1 MQACV
6 MYKVL
11 YFFCSSS
18 IHLHLSVKFLSNK
31 EMEIVKLVVYLTA
44 LLKTINVTPNMV
56 VEIYVYILLC

>member
-6 MYKVL
+6 KYKML

-18 IHLHLSVKFLSNK
+18 IHLHSSVKFLSNK

-56 VEIYVYILLC
+56 VDVYILLC